1 MIPLY
6 ELTEYRNFKK
16 GQISKNKFLRRSRQ
30 VEVEDQVERK
40 NWKRI
45 VDPRVKRY
53 HYEVVTHIVMFTF
66 LFCGLC
72 TALAIGISNEYDP
85 ETLAKM
91 MEDMKT
97 AAASATTN
105 SSTTTPA

>member
-1 MIPLY
+1 
-6 ELTEYRNFKK
+6 
-16 GQISKNKFLRRSRQ
+16 
-30 VEVEDQVERK
+30 
-40 NWKRI
+40 
-45 VDPRVKRY
+45 
-53 HYEVVTHIVMFTF
+53 MFTF